1 MRRAFGWALFVG
13 VALSI
18 VAQTAVETQWLV
30 IAPPLAAMGLYIW
43 WYRREASRREHV
55 RTFADSLYY
64 LGFAYTLLSL
74 LFGLLPSV
82 YAGELDPALLLG
94 RLSIAL
100 STTIVGLVGRV
111 LFIQFLPDD
120 ERAVQ
125 DATRA
130 LVDSTNLITANVS
143 NFLEEI
149 RSLEQVISGALKTNG
164 EHLDQAMG
172 EMVELSKR
180 SLEESSQAFLE
191 NTAEAKVA
199 AQEMAKTF
207 RSARQSA
214 AMFQGE
220 IESSTDELRALSESV
235 SQARGTLET
244 LGDAQSLTENIR
256 SSLEE
261 LRLATAATVEP
272 AGQASDALDVII
284 DAWRSTATGMEET
297 RSILASFSQRVSEST
312 RELEQTVGV
321 SSEIATQLSTLANA
335 ASLASSELGKVRVA
349 TDGLNSAS
357 QAAQTFSE
365 KATSASDA
373 LEQLSAYQ
381 LETERIDQSF
391 DDLVRYLDS
400 LRSRDLEQVT
410 ADLVANLERS
420 GNDVVRLESTVGSV
434 LQRLSQ
440 KLEKLDDE

>member
-149 RSLEQVISGALKTNG
+149 RSLEQVISDALRTNG
-164 EHLDQAMG
+164 EHLDQAMR

-180 SLEESSQAFLE
+180 SLVESSQTFFE

-199 AQEMAKTF
+199 SQDMSKAF
-207 RSARQSA
+207 RSARQGA
-214 AMFQGE
+214 VRFQGE
-220 IESSTDELRALSESV
+220 VENGANELRAFSENLNQALS
-235 SQARGTLET
+235 TLET
-244 LGDAQSLTENIR
+244 LSDAQSVTENIR
-256 SSLEE
+256 SSFEE
-261 LRLATAATVEP
+261 LRHATAATVEP
-272 AGQASDALDVII
+272 AGQAAETLDIVV
-284 DAWRSTATGMEET
+284 DAWRHTATSMEET
-297 RSILASFSQRVSEST
+297 RPILASFSQRISEST
-312 RELEQTVGV
+312 LELERTVGV
-321 SSEIATQLSTLANA
+321 SSEIATQLSELANA
-335 ASLASSELGKVRVA
+335 ANLAANDLGQVRAA

-357 QAAQTFSE
+357 QAAQNFSE
-365 KATSASDA
+365 NAANAGEALAS
-373 LEQLSAYQ
+373 LSAYE
-381 LETERIDQSF
+381 LDTERVDQAF
-391 DDLVRYLDS
+391 DDLARYIDS
-400 LRSRDLEQVT
+400 LGSHDLEQVT
-410 ADLVANLERS
+410 ADLVASLERS
-420 GNDVVRLESTVGSV
+420 SNNVVRLESAVGDV
-434 LQRLSQ
+434 LQRLSRQ
-440 KLEKLDDE
+440 LEKLDEE